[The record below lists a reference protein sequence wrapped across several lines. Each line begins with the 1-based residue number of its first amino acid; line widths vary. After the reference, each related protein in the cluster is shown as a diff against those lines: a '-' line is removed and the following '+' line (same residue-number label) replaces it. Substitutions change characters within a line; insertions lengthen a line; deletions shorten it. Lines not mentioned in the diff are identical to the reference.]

1 MEPGGKTENPLQPTV
16 KLSVGR
22 LELVPDLGLGLTGDL
37 APDPLAVLSEAD
49 RDRPDETVLRRVEV
63 DRALAIAATAPPAD
77 SVCERRT
84 GCGSV

>member
-1 MEPGGKTENPLQPTV
+1 MQPTV

-63 DRALAIAATAPPAD
+63 DRVLAMAATARLPAD